1 MKLRFAL
8 IMCATVMVSLMLF
21 HLLILNPLEKV
32 MTQSEARFT
41 LGIYAIGFLTVGVIL
56 YHFV

>member
-8 IMCATVMVSLMLF
+8 ITGATIMVSLMVF
-21 HLLILNPLEKV
+21 HLLILNPLEKI

-41 LGIYAIGFLTVGVIL
+41 LGIYAVGFLIVGVIL